1 MSDVSAQPSKLRRAL
16 PLIASLLAIVIGV
29 LLIARP
35 MVTPSSAATPQ
46 PALQGGLSASSRM
59 PKVGEQIPDF
69 ELPTLD
75 KSSTVRL
82 SALRGSPV
90 VINFWATWCGP
101 CKQEMPL
108 LVEQYNWNKG
118 KGLRVL
124 AIDTLAND
132 NVDDMKAFATK
143 YNMNFDVLVD
153 EKDAIAGGWNVMGLP
168 TTFFIKPDGTVA
180 QVHVGQLT
188 ADQLKE
194 NLKLILPN

>member
-1 MSDVSAQPSKLRRAL
+1 MNDLPPSRSKWRRAL
-16 PLIASLLAIVIGV
+16 PLIASALAIVIGL
-29 LLIARP
+29 LLIAGP
-35 MVTPSSAATPQ
+35 GFLSSLPAAPK
-46 PALQGGLSASSRM
+46 PALQSGMQSRT
-59 PKVGEQIPDF
+59 PKEGEAIPDF

-75 KSSTVRL
+75 GRKVRL

-90 VINFWATWCGP
+90 LINFWATWCGP

-132 NVDDMKAFATK
+132 NVDDMRAFAK
-143 YNMNFDVLVD
+143 QFNMNFDVLVD
-153 EKDAIAGGWNVMGLP
+153 ETDAIAGGWEVMGLP
-168 TTFFIKPDGTVA
+168 TTFFIRPDGTVA
-180 QVHVGQLT
+180 KVHVGQLT

-194 NLKLILPN
+194 NLGMILPN